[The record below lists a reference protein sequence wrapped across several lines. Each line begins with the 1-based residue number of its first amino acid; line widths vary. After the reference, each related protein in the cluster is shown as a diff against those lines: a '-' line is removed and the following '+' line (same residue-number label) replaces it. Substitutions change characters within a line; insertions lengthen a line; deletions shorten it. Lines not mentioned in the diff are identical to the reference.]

1 MSVYDNYRS
10 KANDYRIQAAKVGYQ
25 ILDDAYKELAETGTL
40 SAATLGKMQTVNKA
54 DAGNFQAMAQNYK
67 KTGVLD
73 MDKYAAASIP
83 FPNFKPLPI
92 APSPTAPSAFVPPTL
107 TGDQVK
113 TQAQTGANTWE
124 FPASPAGRQNDPYNM
139 TAEEMAR
146 YAAIGAEAENPS
158 WGESEEGRIKFFGL
172 WQPGAK
178 KVNNKVSFQLENE
191 INDAMN
197 PYKYLTDEE
206 VTTYNALLGRDMER
220 GTSEADAYLEA
231 MNSTLLAR
239 QTEARK
245 SEIAQDAQEHP
256 VLSSIAS
263 VGATPFK
270 GAGYL
275 YGLGAAAL
283 GQEVDPN
290 DPRFLP
296 SRTQEAIR
304 GTVAEEI
311 EAGIDSEGLG
321 KVASFLYGNGMS
333 IADFLGT
340 TAVTQGN
347 KKAAL
352 AIMGTGAAS
361 DATLS
366 AFDRGATQ
374 EQALLVGFL
383 AGAAEIIFEKFS
395 LDHFIKLTNP
405 AVRGAFAKNALKQAG
420 IEASEETLTEIA
432 NMISDAQ
439 VMGDLSEYNLAIQ
452 GHMAQGLT
460 EEEAKQKATKDA
472 AAQVG
477 LAALGGA
484 LSGGVTGSV
493 GGAIGSMQNALTN
506 RADTTQAADQA
517 MQAAPGPIEA
527 APVEAAAAPS
537 QATTWQQAV
546 SQEAIDANRAA
557 LRDMASVTTL
567 TGGEFQ
573 KGQVGLVDQVSAF
586 FDSFGNKVHN
596 AILGDVTLKRRGAKS
611 SIAHGIGKVKAA
623 AFAAVPSVIENGTV
637 IDYQEN
643 WKGRGYDTVVISA
656 PVDIGGEKSYVG
668 AVLIREAG
676 TQRYYLHEVLQEKS
690 TPAPI
695 KTGTTETGSTPSDA
709 KVPSIINILDESLNV
724 NTPKAADKQDFSDIM
739 HTKGDPILMP
749 GVIPTQNEGA
759 APFKTGTTENGSV
772 PGGVAPS
779 IGTIAGVGTNVNGTQ
794 PFVPPIAGPNTN
806 VSPGQQE
813 VWPPPGVISEQVD
826 KLGTKAAAYKRSH
839 ETEFLNKMAQIMQI
853 PESELSEHRAMLSSI
868 GMRAI
873 QTGEMSAADKQR
885 LFNQMYQ
892 GGTEPGTPERSDA
905 YLQFEN
911 AIFDLR
917 KQLNLAQRHEA
928 GRLAELNRRAELKR
942 QAAETPAVV
951 KAYTR
956 QAGLRKAME
965 KASGMLTEGDKSFA
979 AAMIYGPANLNQVE
993 DKTLRAQIED
1003 YAAKR
1008 KAYDENR
1015 TVIDEAKKRHQAQL
1029 FNEAT
1034 NAISDSDNWKDNK
1047 VLPGLR
1053 YASETQER
1061 IFQGITKNEA
1071 SAAFL
1076 IETYS
1081 MPVHKNEKIKTD
1093 MINRMTKEMT
1103 ALNLNEHEQKYAQ
1116 MIHEERDLAERIQ
1129 KSVSGSKERAMYEAG
1144 LERVTA
1150 KKTELLSKHGKQI
1163 NAKKAV
1169 ANLPTAYKLYD
1180 ELFDLAN
1187 ESNIRNGYAP
1197 FPYRKNYLP
1206 HFFSGINDPV
1216 TKQICD
1222 TLGIKY
1228 VGDELPTDLAGLTS
1242 TFRPGRVFNKHGLER
1257 QGTATEFGL
1266 YEGFDPYV
1274 RTMGDVIYHTDDIQR
1289 WRALENA
1296 IRYKYSDDG
1305 TKARMDEI
1313 LTDNNLTP
1321 EEKQELIEK
1330 LPGTTHLSN
1339 YVRNLQEYTNIL
1351 AGKKSIHD
1359 RGPEDDWGR
1368 RLYSIAN
1375 TVQGRVSAN
1384 MVAANLSV
1392 ATTNLIPLTQ
1402 ARGEVKDK
1410 YLQQGMK
1417 DTINSRAKDDGF
1429 VNRSTFL
1436 TNRRGTETAY
1446 NTFWDKAGQ
1455 VASVPFEAVDYF
1467 VADTIVRAKYTQNI
1481 AEGMNEAD
1489 AMQNADAYAASL
1501 MADRSKGALPTI
1513 FSRKNFLTR
1522 LFTMFQVETNNQMRH
1537 LFKDIPRDLKE
1548 KGLAAIANALFQVFL
1563 GAYIYGEVETRIK
1576 GYKSVFSPFHIVQ
1589 EVLEGIADVKAGK
1602 KQPWDVVE
1610 DVWEEGGGNIPF
1622 AGGILGGGSGRFP
1635 VQAAMPN
1642 LWEIGEAWTNDYKNK
1657 GVITAL
1663 ELAKPAAYLALP
1675 FGGGQ
1680 LKKSIEGISAVAKGG
1695 SFKTDKEGRE
1705 MLQFETEQGA
1715 GDYLQAGLFG
1725 KWALPQAREYVE
1737 ADFPILSA
1745 NDTAAW
1751 REWQAS
1757 GRDGTDL
1764 LRYRSKFRQVEPQ
1777 KNEAGEVIK
1786 TGPAQRRDM
1795 LFADKSLSVE
1805 DKTLLDKL
1813 LIAQDGRTADY
1824 QSEAWY
1830 YLSTRSEQAYADG
1843 KAAERQG
1850 ISPEIYQSF
1859 LNRTDGLETAKDQAG
1874 NPIQGSKKEKVLA
1887 VIRGLGLT
1895 QAQQKYL
1902 VEKAGYKWE

>member
-1 MSVYDNYRS
+1 MSTLQKFKTLNDLERQYKRTGKIDQSAVRNAGITELDYRQYEAAQKEYNKAGKVDFTKYTGDSARGIYGGVDTSQFNTAALGSMRTAWKDAYTSSTGKEFAYDMSDPEDVQNMLAGKMS
-10 KANDYRIQAAKVGYQ
+10 KALAASYGVDEISQWLYSQGLPNSKYFSSMYNDA
-25 ILDDAYKELAETGTL
+25 LANIPSPATAPAPKGGGGRSFAEAMPTGEEVKAR
-40 SAATLGKMQTVNKA
+40 AATG
-54 DAGNFQAMAQNYK
+54 
-67 KTGVLD
+67 
-73 MDKYAAASIP
+73 P
-83 FPNFKPLPI
+83 
-92 APSPTAPSAFVPPTL
+92 
-107 TGDQVK
+107 
-113 TQAQTGANTWE
+113 NTWE
-124 FPASPAGRQNDPYNM
+124 YPASSEGKRSPYGADM

-146 YAAIGAEAENPS
+146 YAAIGAGAENPS

-178 KVNNKVSFQLENE
+178 KINNKVSFQLDNE

-197 PYKYLTDEE
+197 PYKYLTDAE
-206 VTTYNALLGRDMER
+206 VTMYNALLGRDMER

-231 MNSTLLAR
+231 MNSTLWAR
-239 QTEARK
+239 QTQARK
-245 SEIAQDAQEHP
+245 TEIAQDAQEHP

-263 VGATPFK
+263 VGAAPLK

-296 SRTQEAIR
+296 SRAQEAIR
-304 GTVAEEI
+304 GTVAEEV
-311 EAGIDSEGLG
+311 EEGIDSEGLG
-321 KVASFLYGNGMS
+321 KAASFLYGTGMS

-340 TAVTQGN
+340 AALTGGGG
-347 KKAAL
+347 AAL
-352 AIMGTGAAS
+352 ALMGTGAAS

-374 EQALLVGFL
+374 EQALLAGFL
-383 AGAAEIIFEKFS
+383 AGAAEIVFEKVS
-395 LDHFIKLTNP
+395 LDRFFKITSPAIRNAFVKNVLEQSFTELKEEAATELTNIITD
-405 AVRGAFAKNALKQAG
+405 NL
-420 IEASEETLTEIA
+420 
-432 NMISDAQ
+432 

-452 GHMAQGLT
+452 GYMAQGLT
-460 EEEAKQKATKDA
+460 EEEAKEKATKDA

-493 GGAIGSMQNALTN
+493 GGAIGSVQNALAN
-506 RADTTQAADQA
+506 RVDTTQAADQA
-517 MQAAPGPIEA
+517 AQAAPSPVAEEAPIEA
-527 APVEAAAAPS
+527 APNQAA
-537 QATTWQQAV
+537 TFQQVV
-546 SQEAIDANRAA
+546 SPEAIAANE
-557 LRDMASVTTL
+557 V
-567 TGGEFQ
+567 
-573 KGQVGLVDQVSAF
+573 
-586 FDSFGNKVHN
+586 
-596 AILGDVTLKRRGAKS
+596 
-611 SIAHGIGKVKAA
+611 
-623 AFAAVPSVIENGTV
+623 
-637 IDYQEN
+637 
-643 WKGRGYDTVVISA
+643 
-656 PVDIGGEKSYVG
+656 
-668 AVLIREAG
+668 
-676 TQRYYLHEVLQEKS
+676 LHEQSPLA
-690 TPAPI
+690 TFR
-695 KTGTTETGSTPSDA
+695 TGSANNGQLPGDA
-709 KVPSIINILDESLNV
+709 KGPLILSLLRESIDV
-724 NTPKAADKQDFSDIM
+724 NTPKAADKQDYSDIM
-739 HTKGDPILMP
+739 HTDGDPILMP

-779 IGTIAGVGTNVNGTQ
+779 IGTIAGVDTNVNGTQ

-806 VSPGQQE
+806 VNQQE
-813 VWPPPGVISEQVD
+813 VFLPPGAIPEQVD
-826 KLGTKAAAYKRSH
+826 KLSTKAAAYKRSH
-839 ETEFLNKMAQIMQI
+839 ETDFLKKMAGIMQI
-853 PESELSEHRAMLSSI
+853 PESELTEHRPMLSSI

-873 QTGEMSAADKQR
+873 QTGEMSAADKQA

-892 GGTEPGTPERSDA
+892 GGTEPGTPERADA

-928 GRLAELNRRAELKR
+928 SRLAELNRRAELKR

-979 AAMIYGPANLNQVE
+979 AAMINGPADLSQVQ
-993 DKTLRAQIED
+993 DKNLRAQIET
-1003 YAAKR
+1003 YATAR
-1008 KAYDENR
+1008 KAHDENR

-1034 NAISDSDNWKDNK
+1034 NAISDSDDWKDNK

-1053 YASETQER
+1053 YATETQER

-1076 IETYS
+1076 IETYAA
-1081 MPVHKNEKIKTD
+1081 PVHENEKLRID
-1093 MINRMTKEMT
+1093 MVNRMTAELT
-1103 ALNLNEHEQKYAQ
+1103 STGLNEHEQKYAQ
-1116 MIHEERDLAERIQ
+1116 MIHEERDLMERIQ
-1129 KSVSGSKERAMYEAG
+1129 ESVSGSKERAMYEAG

-1163 NAKKAV
+1163 NAKKAE
-1169 ANLPTAYKLYD
+1169 AALPVAYKLHR
-1180 ELFDLAN
+1180 ELFTLAN
-1187 ESNIRNGYAP
+1187 ESNIRNGYEP
-1197 FPYRKNYLP
+1197 IPYRKNYLP

-1216 TKQICD
+1216 IKQICD

-1257 QGTATEFGL
+1257 QGTATDFGL

-1296 IRYKYSDDG
+1296 IRYKHGDEG
-1305 TKARMDEI
+1305 TKARMDAI
-1313 LTDNNLTP
+1313 LADNSLTP

-1339 YVRNLQEYTNIL
+1339 YVRNLQEYTNTL

-1359 RGPEDDWGR
+1359 RGAEDDWGR

-1392 ATTNLIPLTQ
+1392 VTTNFIPLTQ

-1410 YLQQGMK
+1410 YLLQGMK
-1417 DTINSRAKDDGF
+1417 DTIKSWAKDDGF
-1429 VNRSTFL
+1429 VNQSTFL
-1436 TNRRGTETAY
+1436 TNRRGMKTAY

-1467 VADTIVRAKYTQNI
+1467 VADSSVRAKYAQNI
-1481 AEGMNEAD
+1481 TEGMEAAE
-1489 AMQNADAYAASL
+1489 AMQNADAYASSL

-1563 GAYIYGEVETRIK
+1563 GAYIYGEVEMHIK

-1589 EVLEGIADVKAGK
+1589 EALEGIADVKADK
-1602 KQPWDVVE
+1602 KKTWDVVE
-1610 DVWEEGGGNIPF
+1610 NVWEEGGGNIPF
-1622 AGGILGGGSGRFP
+1622 VGGILGGGSGRFP

-1642 LWEIGEAWTNDYKNK
+1642 LWEIGEAWANDYKNK

-1663 ELAKPAAYLALP
+1663 ELAKPAAYLLPP

-1680 LKKSIEGISAVAKGG
+1680 AKKAIEGISTVAKGG
-1695 SFKTDKEGRE
+1695 SFKTDKDGRE
-1705 MLQFETEQGA
+1705 MLQFETDQGLK
-1715 GDYLQAGLFG
+1715 DYAQAGLFG
-1725 KWALPQAREYVE
+1725 KWALPQARAYVE

-1745 NDTAAW
+1745 KDTAAW

-1764 LRYRSKFRQVEPQ
+1764 LHYRSKFREIEPL
-1777 KNEAGEVIK
+1777 KSEAGEIIK
-1786 TGPAQRRDM
+1786 TGPAQRREM

-1805 DKTLLDKL
+1805 DKALLDKL

-1824 QSEAWY
+1824 RSEAWY
-1830 YLSTRSEQAYADG
+1830 YLSTRSEQAYADAQ
-1843 KAAERQG
+1843 AAERKG
-1850 ISPEIYQSF
+1850 ISPEVYQSV
-1859 LNRTDGLETAKDQAG
+1859 LTRTDGLETDKDAAG
-1874 NPIQGSKKEKVLA
+1874 NPINGSEKAKVLS
-1887 VIRGLGLT
+1887 VLRSLGLT
-1895 QAQQKYL
+1895 EAQQKYL
-1902 VEKAGYKWE
+1902 AEEKFKYKWE